1 MFFLIY
7 IKSKEYM
14 SKEVQRKRRTIA
26 EIIKKHS
33 PVKRSVEVKN
43 EDAHLEMCN
52 NIIPG
57 LWIGNY
63 RCAKNKEFFE
73 KNKIKAVL
81 NCTEDL
87 PNTFACVKDIEY
99 MRIPVD
105 DSLKEKDFKKMLDYF
120 PVIVEFLYKH
130 VVLEKHN
137 VLVHCWAGRQRSVV
151 AVAAFLVKYFNLTP
165 SKAIKFLI
173 SKRPEAFH
181 FGKSINFETSLNKYY
196 RSLKN
201 KEK

>member
-1 MFFLIY
+1 MT
-7 IKSKEYM
+7 KETH
-14 SKEVQRKRRTIA
+14 RKRNTIA

-33 PVKRSVEVKN
+33 PVKKSVTVKD
-43 EDAHLEMCN
+43 EDEHLEMCSK
-52 NIIPG
+52 IIPG

-63 RCAKNKEFFE
+63 KCAKNKEFFE

-87 PNTFACVKDIEY
+87 PNTFACTKDVEY

-130 VVLEKHN
+130 VVIEKHN
-137 VLVHCWAGRQRSVV
+137 VLVHCWAGRQRSVIS
-151 AVAAFLVKYFNLTP
+151 VAAFLVKYFNLTP

-181 FGKSINFETSLNKYY
+181 FGKSINFDSSLSKYY

-201 KEK
+201 KENKTTK

>member
-1 MFFLIY
+1 MT
-7 IKSKEYM
+7 
-14 SKEVQRKRRTIA
+14 KEVPRKRKTIA

-33 PVKRSVEVKN
+33 PVKKSVEVKD
-43 EDAHLEMCN
+43 EDKHLDMCSK
-52 NIIPG
+52 IIPG

-63 RCAKNKEFFE
+63 KCAKNKEFFD

-87 PNTFACVKDIEY
+87 PNTFACKDVEY

-130 VVLEKHN
+130 VVIEKHN
-137 VLVHCWAGRQRSVV
+137 VLVHCWAGRQRSVIS
-151 AVAAFLVKYFNLTP
+151 VAAFLVKYFNLTP
-165 SKAIKFLI
+165 SKAINFLV

-181 FGKSINFETSLNKYY
+181 FGKSINFESSLKKYY
-196 RSLKN
+196 RTLK
-201 KEK
+201 K

>member
-1 MFFLIY
+1 MT
-7 IKSKEYM
+7 
-14 SKEVQRKRRTIA
+14 KEVPRKRKTIA

-33 PVKRSVEVKN
+33 PVKKSVEVKD
-43 EDAHLEMCN
+43 EDKHLDMCSK
-52 NIIPG
+52 IIPG

-63 RCAKNKEFFE
+63 KCAKNKEFFD

-87 PNTFACVKDIEY
+87 PNTFACTKDVEY

-130 VVLEKHN
+130 VVIEKHN
-137 VLVHCWAGRQRSVV
+137 VLVHCWAGRQRSVIS
-151 AVAAFLVKYFNLTP
+151 VAAFLVKYFNLTP
-165 SKAIKFLI
+165 SKAINFLV

-181 FGKSINFETSLNKYY
+181 FGKSINFESSLKKYY
-196 RSLKN
+196 RSLK
-201 KEK
+201 K